1 MVHELLL
8 YACLRLSNM
17 REEIAGGVLWSTVYL
32 RNLHMRSYASARSCG
47 MRATVSYGSYASNS
61 AVTCQVL
68 GMVIV
73 GVIPSCYLLQE
84 VLLCQFEC
92 SNNVLL
98 VESEL
103 WAKYGRDL

>member
-1 MVHELLL
+1 ML
-8 YACLRLSNM
+8 
-17 REEIAGGVLWSTVYL
+17 EECFGSTVYL
-32 RNLHMRSYASARSCG
+32 RDLHMRSYASARSCG
-47 MRATVSYGSYASNS
+47 MQATVSYGSYASNS
-61 AVTCQVL
+61 AVTCHVL

-73 GVIPSCYLLQE
+73 GVIPSCYSLQV